1 MAELREAFAHRMR
14 PRFRLRLPAR
24 PCHSF
29 VQLERLRNHAGR
41 PAFAPSWC
49 QRQSVVLLQP
59 NLRGCDQTLGDDRD
73 AGADHRH
80 SFETEIDGGE
90 IRLDGDAAPAQDRRG
105 KQPA

>member
-1 MAELREAFAHRMR
+1 M
-14 PRFRLRLPAR
+14 
-24 PCHSF
+24 
-29 VQLERLRNHAGR
+29 
-41 PAFAPSWC
+41 
-49 QRQSVVLLQP
+49 LLQP